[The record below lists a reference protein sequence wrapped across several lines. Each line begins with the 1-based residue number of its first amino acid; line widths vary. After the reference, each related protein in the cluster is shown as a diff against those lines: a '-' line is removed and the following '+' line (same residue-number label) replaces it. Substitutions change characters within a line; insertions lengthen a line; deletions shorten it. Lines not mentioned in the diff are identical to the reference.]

1 MTDRST
7 VDGVADLLCD
17 VRMVHAEKV
26 ARARNVAI
34 PDREIEQ
41 LSWLFKTL
49 GDPTR
54 VRIVMALRDGEM
66 CVCDLAAALD
76 LSESAVSHQLRR
88 LRQQAL
94 AKSRRRG
101 QVVYYSLDDEHVAQ
115 LLDLGL
121 THVRE

>member
-1 MTDRST
+1 
-7 VDGVADLLCD
+7 VADLLCD